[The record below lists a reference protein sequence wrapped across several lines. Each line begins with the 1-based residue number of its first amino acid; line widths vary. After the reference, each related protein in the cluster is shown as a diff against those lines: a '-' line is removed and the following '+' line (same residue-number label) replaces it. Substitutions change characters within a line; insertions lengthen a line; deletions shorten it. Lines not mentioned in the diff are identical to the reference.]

1 MLAEDRDALVCD
13 LAETYHVL
21 DMAALPVP
29 LLATLAAGLR
39 ENSRIRMKMA
49 GERESVGTILQAA
62 MLDRL
67 TALCWMQTRDGAH
80 GRNRPP
86 SVLEAVAGKE
96 KKKSKPAARPAA
108 YDSPED
114 FNRAWAELSQTKTR

>member
-39 ENSRIRMKMA
+39 EDSRIRMKMA
-49 GERESVGTILQAA
+49 GERERVSTILQAA

-67 TALCWMQTRDGAH
+67 TTLCWMQTRDGAR
-80 GRNRPP
+80 GRNRPS
-86 SVLEAVAGKE
+86 SVFDAMAGKE
-96 KKKSKPAARPAA
+96 KEKCKPTVRPTA

-114 FNRAWAELSQTKTR
+114 FDHAWAEFSQTNAR